1 MVGGVEL
8 AEAYV
13 LRKQHR
19 ERMKETEKRR
29 SKMGGYGLA
38 EAYVTRKLY
47 KEKLKKRAQEEDEQ
61 KKTNMMKISSKERD
75 FDNKTS
81 SGCFSWVS
89 KHHQSK
95 NSRISDYNHA
105 QSANS

>member
-1 MVGGVEL
+1 M
-8 AEAYV
+8 A
-13 LRKQHR
+13 
-19 ERMKETEKRR
+19 TP
-29 SKMGGYGLA
+29 GGYDLA

-75 FDNKTS
+75 CENKTS

-105 QSANS
+105 QSANY